1 MAENLLDNHSREL
14 ESLCAEYR
22 ANNKISPDNFDLY
35 EVKRGLRNPD
45 GTGVMAGLT
54 LICNV
59 HGYLIA
65 DGERIPDVGKLTYR
79 GIDLNDIINGCTS
92 ENRFGFEEVAWL
104 LLFGTQPTQK
114 QLDSFCKVL
123 SAYRELPEYF
133 AEDMIIKA
141 PSKNVMNKLAR
152 SVLAL
157 YSYDDNPDDPS
168 LENNMRQSI
177 QLIARLPLIMTYA
190 YQVKRRRFDKKSMFF
205 HPIDPNQSTAESIL
219 NSIRPDR
226 NFTDEEAKLLDI
238 CMMVHA
244 EHGGGN
250 NSTFTTRVL
259 SSTGTDIYSTIGAAI
274 GSLKGPRH
282 GGANHRVM
290 TMMNELMEQVKDWED
305 EDEVSRYLEKIL
317 RGEAGD
323 HSGLIY
329 GIGHAVYT
337 LSDPRAVILRTQA
350 KKLAAKCGMQ
360 KKFELFER
368 VEKLAPKV
376 FARVTGKKKVMCANV
391 DFYSGLVYEMLGIP
405 SDLYTPMFAV
415 SRIAGWCA
423 HRMEELETCG
433 RIMRPAYRSLSKNV
447 PYIPI
452 GQRNKKQGG

>member
-1 MAENLLDNHSREL
+1 MEQQKKTLSIDHTGSQLKEL
-14 ESLCAEYR
+14 CDEYR
-22 ANNKISPDNFDLY
+22 ANNKISPENYDLY
-35 EVKRGLRNPD
+35 NVKRGLRNPD

-65 DGERIPDVGKLTYR
+65 DGERIPDEGKLTYR
-79 GIDLNDIINGCTS
+79 GIDVNDIVRGCVK
-92 ENRFGFEEVAWL
+92 EDRFGFEEVAWL
-104 LLFGTQPTQK
+104 LLFGKLPTKDQLELFTQ
-114 QLDSFCKVL
+114 VL
-123 SAYRELPEYF
+123 SASRELPEYF

-177 QLIARLPLIMTYA
+177 QLIARLPTIMTYA
-190 YQVKRRRFDKKSMFF
+190 YQVKRRHYDKKSMYF
-205 HPIDPNQSTAESIL
+205 HPIDPTQSTAESIL
-219 NSIRPDR
+219 NAIRPDR
-226 NFTDEEAKLLDI
+226 VFTDEEAKLLDI
-238 CMMVHA
+238 CMMIHA

-250 NSTFTTRVL
+250 NSTFATRVL
-259 SSTGTDIYSTIGAAI
+259 TSTGTDIYSSIAAGI

-290 TMMNELMEQVKDWED
+290 MMMTELMESVKNWED
-305 EDEVSRYLEKIL
+305 EDEVSAWLEKIL
-317 RGEAGD
+317 RGEVCD

-337 LSDPRAVILRTQA
+337 LSDPRATILRA
-350 KKLAAKCGMQ
+350 HARKLAGEKGIL

-376 FARVTGKKKVMCANV
+376 FAKVTGKTKVMCANV

-405 SDLYTPMFAV
+405 SDIFTPLFAV
-415 SRIAGWCA
+415 SRIPGWCA
-423 HRMEELETCG
+423 HRMEEMETCG
-433 RIMRPAYRSLSKNV
+433 RIMRPAYRSLTKNNAYV
-447 PYIPI
+447 PI
-452 GQRNKKQGG
+452 NKR